1 MNWTEDE
8 YNEFLKRTGKAA
20 APQQKRNKYN
30 ARRVTVD
37 GISFDSRKEADYY
50 SALKLQLRAGLIKGF
65 CRQPRFPLTENS
77 LRAVEYVSDFIVFNN
92 DGPADIVDV
101 KGMETDVFRLK
112 MKQMR
117 ERFPKLEVKLK

>member
-92 DGPADIVDV
+92 DGTADIVDV

>member
-92 DGPADIVDV
+92 DGTADIIDV